1 MQIPKLPANER
12 LRLDV
17 LPEYNLLDTPPE
29 ADYDNI
35 TSLVASICGAPVS
48 LITMLDKERN
58 FFKSHHG
65 IEFGE
70 SPRATSFCGHAIL
83 GDGPIFIIED
93 ARLDERFQ
101 NNPHIKDANVI
112 FYAGVPLINPEGYA
126 LGTLCVFDH
135 KPRTLTELQKHALI
149 TLGKQVV
156 NSLELRRQNLKLEHT
171 KKELTL
177 HNMQLKE
184 FASHVSHDLKS
195 PLANIISLTHLLKE
209 DLIGKHSESSLEYLD
224 YIEDSAFILKDYID
238 GILLH
243 YQAGELLKAKKEDVQ
258 LSELTEDI
266 SHLLLSKKDT
276 LCISG
281 KDVIKNIN
289 KSALTQILI
298 NLVDNALK
306 YNKAEQRQIRISY
319 EKEPKYH
326 KFSVSDN
333 GVGIEKDKQDLIFKL
348 FTIIPHE
355 NIKRSTGIGLNTI
368 KNLVSKLGGEITVTS
383 EVGVGSV
390 FTFTIP
396 K

>member
-1 MQIPKLPANER
+1 MQLPKLPANER
-12 LRLDV
+12 LRLDI
-17 LPEYNLLDTPPE
+17 LPEYNLLDTLPE
-29 ADYDNI
+29 EDYDNI
-35 TSLVASICGAPVS
+35 TSLVATICDAPVS

-70 SPRATSFCGHAIL
+70 SPRATSFCGHVIL
-83 GDGPIFIIED
+83 DDSPIFIVED

-101 NNPHIKDANVI
+101 NNPHIKGANAI

-126 LGTLCVFDH
+126 LGTLCVCDH
-135 KPRTLTELQKHALI
+135 KPRTLSELQKNALI

-156 NSLELRRQNLKLEHT
+156 NSLELRRQNLKLENT

-177 HNMQLKE
+177 HNIQLKK

-195 PLANIISLTHLLKE
+195 PLANIISLTHLLKD
-209 DLIGKHSESSLEYLD
+209 DLKEKPSESSSEYLD
-224 YIEDSAFILKDYID
+224 YIEDSALILKDYID

-243 YQAGELLKAKKEDVQ
+243 YQASELLKANKKDVQ

-276 LCISG
+276 LSVSG
-281 KDVIKNIN
+281 QDIIKNIN

-306 YNKAEQRQIRISY
+306 YNVAEQRQIKITY
-319 EKEPKYH
+319 NEEPKHH

-333 GVGIEKDKQDLIFKL
+333 GIGIEKDKQELIFKL
-348 FTIIPHE
+348 FTTIPHE

-368 KNLVSKLGGEITVTS
+368 KNLVSKLGGDITVVS
-383 EVGVGSV
+383 EVGTGSV
-390 FTFTIP
+390 FTFTIA